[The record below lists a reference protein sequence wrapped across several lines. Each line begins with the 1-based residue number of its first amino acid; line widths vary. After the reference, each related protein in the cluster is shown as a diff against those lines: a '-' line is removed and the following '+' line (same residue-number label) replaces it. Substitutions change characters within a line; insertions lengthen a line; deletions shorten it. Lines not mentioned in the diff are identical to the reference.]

1 MVRKSHR
8 RNLRLLM
15 ICKIESRRRLLV
27 NRNLGGSLR
36 GITWFS
42 AFSWGAEGRNYFD
55 CQLTAI
61 RGDHKNVTV
70 HYGGSGEFCR
80 HITKI
85 LLLSWARKGTRMK
98 VALLRL
104 SKGHVCSSA
113 LCFCTIISVTV
124 KGLLLMNIL
133 VKV

>member
-1 MVRKSHR
+1 
-8 RNLRLLM
+8 M

-42 AFSWGAEGRNYFD
+42 AFSWEAEGRNYFD
-55 CQLTAI
+55 CHLTAI

-70 HYGGSGEFCR
+70 HYGGSGEFCP

-85 LLLSWARKGTRMK
+85 LLLS
-98 VALLRL
+98 
-104 SKGHVCSSA
+104 
-113 LCFCTIISVTV
+113 
-124 KGLLLMNIL
+124 
-133 VKV
+133 